1 MVGELWLGEEVK
13 GWAVEVE
20 AVFVG
25 VAVVEVEMVVM
36 GTVEAVVA
44 EAEVAVEVMAGQP
57 GRMPEIGKGEVELGA
72 AAIGLSTIPGNSQPL
87 TVSKTYQCT
96 CTATNT
102 DPYVCQLHSAVARPI
117 VII

>member
-1 MVGELWLGEEVK
+1 MVRAICEV
-13 GWAVEVE
+13 
-20 AVFVG
+20 
-25 VAVVEVEMVVM
+25 
-36 GTVEAVVA
+36 
-44 EAEVAVEVMAGQP
+44 VAVEVMAAHREMIPVIGQV
-57 GRMPEIGKGEVELGA
+57 KVDLGA